1 MTQGPRYHVKPR
13 RRREGI
19 TDYRKRLKLLRS
31 GKVRF
36 VVRKSIKNTQIQ
48 LIEYKQEGD
57 NIIVSANSNELKN
70 LYNWKYSTSTTPAA
84 YLTGFLAGTR
94 AKNKGISE
102 CVLDI
107 GRHPPV
113 TGSKIFASVKGLVD
127 AGIEC
132 NHDKE
137 KIPNEDRI
145 MGKHL
150 TKDIMPAV
158 TDVKSKISG
167 GK

>member
-1 MTQGPRYHVKPR
+1 VTQGPRYHVKPR
-13 RRREGI
+13 RRREGK

-31 GKVRF
+31 GKIRV
-36 VVRKSIKNTQIQ
+36 VVRKSLKNTQIQ
-48 LIEYKQEGD
+48 LIEYKQAGD
-57 NIIVSANSNELKN
+57 NIIVTANSNELKK
-70 LYNWKYSTSTTPAA
+70 LYDWKFSTSNTPAA
-84 YLTGFLAGTR
+84 YLTGFLAGIR

-102 CVLDI
+102 CVLDT
-107 GRHPPV
+107 GRHPPI

-132 NHDKE
+132 IHSEE
-137 KIPNEDRI
+137 KVPSEDRI

-150 TKDIMPAV
+150 SKDIMPAI
-158 TDVKSKISG
+158 TDLKSKISG

>member
-1 MTQGPRYHVKPR
+1 VTQGPRYHVKPR
-13 RRREGI
+13 RRREGR

-31 GKVRF
+31 GKIRA

-57 NIIVSANSNELKN
+57 KILASANSNELKK
-70 LYNWKYSTSTTPAA
+70 LYNWKFSTSSTPAA

-94 AKNKGISE
+94 AKNKGIKE
-102 CVLDI
+102 CVVDT
-107 GRHPPV
+107 GRHPPI
-113 TGSKIFASVKGLVD
+113 TGSKIFASIKGLVD
-127 AGIEC
+127 AGVKI
-132 NHDKE
+132 NHSEE

-145 MGKHL
+145 MGKHIAE
-150 TKDIMPAV
+150 DIMPAI
-158 TDVKSKISG
+158 TELKSKISG

>member
-1 MTQGPRYHVKPR
+1 MNQGPRYSVKPR
-13 RRREGI
+13 RRREGK

-31 GKVRF
+31 GKVRA
-36 VVRKSIKNTQIQ
+36 VVRKSLKNTQIQ
-48 LIEYKQEGD
+48 LIEYKEGGD
-57 NIIVSANSNELKN
+57 NILVTANSKELNSK
-70 LYNWKYSTSTTPAA
+70 YNWKFSTSSTPAA
-84 YLTGFLAGTR
+84 YLTGLLAGVR
-94 AKNKGISE
+94 SKEKGISE

-113 TGSKIFASVKGLVD
+113 TGSKIFASVKGLTD

-132 NHDKE
+132 LHDE
-137 KIPNEDRI
+137 VKIPSEDRI

-150 TKDIMPAV
+150 AEEITPAV
-158 TDVKSKISG
+158 DDMKKKIIG

>member
-1 MTQGPRYHVKPR
+1 MSQGPRYHVKPR

-31 GKVRF
+31 GKVRV

-57 NIIVSANSNELKN
+57 NILATANSSELKSK
-70 LYNWKYSTSTTPAA
+70 YNWKFSTATTPAA

-102 CVLDI
+102 CVLDT
-107 GRHPPV
+107 GRHPPI

-132 NHDKE
+132 KHSE
-137 KIPNEDRI
+137 VKIPSEDRI

-150 TKDIMPAV
+150 TKDIMPAI
-158 TDVKSKISG
+158 TDTKSKISG

>member
-31 GKVRF
+31 GKVRV
-36 VVRKSIKNTQIQ
+36 VVRKSLKNTQIQ

-57 NIIVSANSNELKN
+57 IILASANSNELKN
-70 LYNWKYSTSTTPAA
+70 KYNWNFSTATTPSA

-94 AKNKGISE
+94 AKNKGINE
-102 CVLDI
+102 CVLDT
-107 GRHPPV
+107 GRHPPI
-113 TGSKIFASVKGLVD
+113 TGSKIFASVKGLTD

-132 NHDKE
+132 KHSEE
-137 KIPNEDRI
+137 KIPSEDRI

-150 TKDIMPAV
+150 TKDIMPAIS
-158 TDVKSKISG
+158 DIKSKITG